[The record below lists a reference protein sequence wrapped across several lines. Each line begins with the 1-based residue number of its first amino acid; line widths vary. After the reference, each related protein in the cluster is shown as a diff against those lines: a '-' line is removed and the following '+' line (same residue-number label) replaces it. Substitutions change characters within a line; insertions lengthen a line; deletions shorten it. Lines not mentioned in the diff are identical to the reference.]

1 LLHKAIFVEGQK
13 GLAMLNVALWI
24 IAIVA
29 ILYVVVRLGLNWM
42 IPD

>member
-1 LLHKAIFVEGQK
+1 MID
-13 GLAMLNVALWI
+13 VALWT

-29 ILYVVVRLGLNWM
+29 ILYVVVRLWLKWM

>member
-1 LLHKAIFVEGQK
+1 
-13 GLAMLNVALWI
+13 MLNVALWI